1 MFWIFKLI
9 FVVDILACFDLA
21 TFWAIFKKFGE
32 FFFLSFGHTAHDGEV
47 SHGANSYFEAESEI
61 KTHKR
66 YFFYVGSHL
75 EQN

>member
-1 MFWIFKLI
+1 MFWIFKLS

-21 TFWAIFKKFGE
+21 TFWAINLAN
-32 FFFLSFGHTAHDGEV
+32 FFFLSFGHTAHNGEV

-66 YFFYVGSHL
+66 YFFML
-75 EQN
+75 EVI